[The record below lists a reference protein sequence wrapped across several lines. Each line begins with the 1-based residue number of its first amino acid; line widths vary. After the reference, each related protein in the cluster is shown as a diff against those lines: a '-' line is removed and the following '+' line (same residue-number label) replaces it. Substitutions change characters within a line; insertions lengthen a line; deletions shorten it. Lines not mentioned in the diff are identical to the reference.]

1 MAFQGDFEK
10 LDDEIKVQLMAIQ
23 NNDFKTVEKI
33 HRQELSAEEQK
44 IYLMTK
50 EQRKEII
57 QEYADKDYDSD
68 LEQAMYQEYWTELR
82 DLNKDKKDKEQKRK
96 S

>member
-50 EQRKEII
+50 E
-57 QEYADKDYDSD
+57 
-68 LEQAMYQEYWTELR
+68 
-82 DLNKDKKDKEQKRK
+82 
-96 S
+96 